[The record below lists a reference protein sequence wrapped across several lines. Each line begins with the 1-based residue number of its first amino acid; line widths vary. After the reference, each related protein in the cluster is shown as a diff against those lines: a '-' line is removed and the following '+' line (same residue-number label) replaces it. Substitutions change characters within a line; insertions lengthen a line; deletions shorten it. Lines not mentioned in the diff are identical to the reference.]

1 MRTWATAAWPARG
14 PALILSGRCPTP
26 HPRPEALMAHASAP
40 TEARDT
46 PRTAVWPTLARAGI
60 AYFALAIVALHFLRP
75 ETDPIARTTSEY
87 AVGPYGYVMGTAFL
101 AMALAML
108 GLVMALRHRAPAEVR
123 SRWGLALLTWWGVA
137 VIVAMVFPID
147 VQGTAPTTA
156 GTIHRINGPIGFLA
170 ATAGVF
176 LLSRRFGR
184 HDRWRRIHRP
194 ALALSVVMMAA
205 FVALALSLATQVG
218 FAGLA
223 QRMALT
229 ALVAWVLLVI
239 TVLSVPETVRRL
251 P

>member
-1 MRTWATAAWPARG
+1 
-14 PALILSGRCPTP
+14 
-26 HPRPEALMAHASAP
+26 MAHANAP
-40 TEARDT
+40 IEARDT

-87 AVGPYGYVMGTAFL
+87 AVGPYGYVMSTAFF
-101 AMALAML
+101 AMSTAML
-108 GLVMALRHRAPAEVR
+108 GLVMALRRRAPAEVR

-137 VIVAMVFPID
+137 VLVAMVFPID
-147 VQGTAPTTA
+147 VDGAARTTA

-170 ATAGVF
+170 VTAGAF

-184 HDRWRRIHRP
+184 HERWHPIHRP
-194 ALALSVVMMAA
+194 AMALSVVIMAA
-205 FVALALSLATQVG
+205 FVALAATLATQSG

-223 QRMALT
+223 QRVALAT
-229 ALVAWVLLVI
+229 LVGWVLLV
-239 TVLSVPETVRRL
+239 TNPLSVPNPVRRV